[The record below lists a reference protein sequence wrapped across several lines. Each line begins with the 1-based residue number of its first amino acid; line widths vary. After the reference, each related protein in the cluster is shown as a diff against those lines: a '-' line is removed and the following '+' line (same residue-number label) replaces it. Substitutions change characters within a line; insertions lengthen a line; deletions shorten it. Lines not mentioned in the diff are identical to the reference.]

1 MYRLVIIENCKY
13 NFKHNKQ
20 INATINHAAKAK
32 QQQNTYTKK
41 KASNVR
47 TIILHVKQ
55 KNVYPETL

>member
-41 KASNVR
+41 SIQCTYYNF
-47 TIILHVKQ
+47 TC
-55 KNVYPETL
+55 